1 MQVRRVLC
9 LALLIGVAYPVTSAV
24 AQPLGT
30 FRWQLQPYCNVLSL
44 QVVQQAGIF
53 LIDGTD
59 DQCGGAQLASVVGL
73 AFQNPDTTI
82 GFGLTVV
89 TAPGATP
96 VHIDASIT
104 VATMSGTWKDSAG
117 NNGTFIFTPGAGTGG
132 GPRPVLPG
140 GIPPASITAI
150 QIALGAIGAPQLAAN
165 SVSGANI
172 INGSITAADILDAP
186 RTAFADGD
194 QQITLTAT
202 DTVVRSVTLTAPTA
216 GRIIV
221 NADAAIHA
229 TSTVALDTGRCSITT
244 GTALDFDALRVLG
257 EETGTPV
264 GTQLHFS
271 FSGTRGFNVPAGSF
285 TVNLV
290 CDAFQ
295 GSVLLRDSSITAMF
309 VPH

>member
-9 LALLIGVAYPVTSAV
+9 LALLIGAVYPVTSAV

-73 AFQNPDTTI
+73 AFQNPDGTI

-104 VATMSGTWKDSAG
+104 VATVSGTWKDSAG

-186 RTAFADGD
+186 RAAFVDGD
-194 QQITLTAT
+194 QSLTLSTT
-202 DTVVRSVTLTAPTA
+202 DTVVRSVTLTAPTS
-216 GRIIV
+216 GRIVV
-221 NADAAIHA
+221 NASAELRAANAA
-229 TSTVALDTGRCSITT
+229 TIDLGRCSITT
-244 GTALDFDALRVLG
+244 GTVLDFAALHRLG
-257 EETGTPV
+257 EEFGTP
-264 GTQLHFS
+264 TTTTLHFS
-271 FSGTRGFNVPAGSF
+271 FSATRGFNVPAGAF
-285 TVNLV
+285 TANLV
-290 CDAFQ
+290 CDAFT
-295 GSVLLRDSSITAMF
+295 GTVELRDSSISAMF
-309 VPH
+309 VPQ